1 MAGLIHDLIEILDQ
15 QKECYE
21 GLLTLARYK
30 TDSIVD
36 REMEILE
43 EVLKREQEFMG
54 RSARLEKNREAILKD
69 ISSVLNT
76 NLKDLTI
83 SKLIT
88 MLEKTPDEQE
98 KLRQIRE
105 DLLGIVE
112 ELKNHN
118 RTNEGLLQ
126 QSMEFI
132 NFTLN
137 ALQSRNTYSPGN
149 YQDKGNESE
158 QESVS
163 FFDTKQ

>member
-1 MAGLIHDLIEILDQ
+1 MAGLIHHLIEVLGQ

-30 TDSIVD
+30 TDSIVN
-36 REMEILE
+36 REMETLE

-54 RSARLEKNREAILKD
+54 RSARLEKNREIILKD
-69 ISSVLNT
+69 ISNVLNT
-76 NLKDLTI
+76 DFKDLTI

-88 MLEKTPDEQE
+88 MLNKTPDEQE
-98 KLRQIRE
+98 RLRQIRE
-105 DLLGIVE
+105 DLLQIVG
-112 ELKNHN
+112 ELKNYN
-118 RTNEGLLQ
+118 KTNEELLQ

-137 ALQSRNTYSPGN
+137 ALQSMNIHSPNN
-149 YQDKGNESE
+149 YQDKGRELG

>member
-1 MAGLIHDLIEILDQ
+1 MAGLIHDLIDTLGQ

-30 TDSIVD
+30 TDSIVN
-36 REMEILE
+36 REMELLE

-54 RSARLEKNREAILKD
+54 RSARLEKNRETILKD
-69 ISSVLNT
+69 ISNVLNI
-76 NLKDLTI
+76 NLKDLNI

-88 MLEKTPDEQE
+88 MLDKTPDEQAQ
-98 KLRQIRE
+98 LRQIRT

-118 RTNEGLLQ
+118 KTNEGLLQ
-126 QSMEFI
+126 QSIEFI

-137 ALQSRNTYSPGN
+137 ALQSMNTYSPGN
-149 YQDKGNESE
+149 YQGKGDESE

>member
-98 KLRQIRE
+98 KLRQVRE

-149 YQDKGNESE
+149 YQDKGDESE